1 MIIPSQSSKALLD
14 FLDGSFIGDP
24 ADARSFCERVMNPNF
39 LRFLA
44 GGDRTDFECAVDK
57 VTSFRASCKK
67 WNVSVKFF
75 VQEGNR
81 ISARLVG
88 DLAVGDDPVKTMEL
102 MIMAELDEQGRFLKV
117 WEQVAEYV
125 GTGEE

>member
-1 MIIPSQSSKALLD
+1 LSVLWTKSPL
-14 FLDGSFIGDP
+14 
-24 ADARSFCERVMNPNF
+24 
-39 LRFLA
+39 
-44 GGDRTDFECAVDK
+44 FEQV
-57 VTSFRASCKK
+57 VK

-125 GTGEE
+125 GTGDE